1 LRIRG
6 KQRKVSKETMKTGL
20 IGWPVAHSLS
30 PAIHNGA
37 FEKLSLPW
45 RYGLYPVEP
54 GNFDNGIKKLM
65 DELRGFN
72 ITFPYKEKISAY
84 LDDVSPGASSIGAV
98 NCAKNDNGRWT
109 GTNTDSSGF
118 LKALKE
124 DINPHDRNIF
134 ILGAGGA
141 AKAAAFSLAESGTRK
156 IFIKDPDA
164 EKARDLIKRLNRF
177 APAQA
182 VFISDDFTE
191 LKNCDVL
198 VNATPLGMADERIPL
213 PADILHKGLYV
224 FECIYNRET
233 PLLKAAAE
241 RGLRRQDGLN
251 MLVYQAADS
260 FTFWTGEK
268 APVELMKDRV
278 KKDL

>member
-1 LRIRG
+1 
-6 KQRKVSKETMKTGL
+6 
-20 IGWPVAHSLS
+20 
-30 PAIHNGA
+30 
-37 FEKLSLPW
+37 
-45 RYGLYPVEP
+45 
-54 GNFDNGIKKLM
+54 
-65 DELRGFN
+65 
-72 ITFPYKEKISAY
+72 
-84 LDDVSPGASSIGAV
+84 
-98 NCAKNDNGRWT
+98 
-109 GTNTDSSGF
+109 
-118 LKALKE
+118 
-124 DINPHDRNIF
+124 
-134 ILGAGGA
+134 
-141 AKAAAFSLAESGTRK
+141 K

-182 VFISDDFTE
+182 VFISDDFME

-213 PADILHKGLYV
+213 PSDILHKGLYV